1 MYYLDSSALVKLL
14 AREDCSGELDAL
26 LSQPGTAVWSSL
38 IAGVE
43 VARALRRVG
52 RVADADLVFDSAF
65 AELVTPSV
73 TVTLAPL
80 TPDIAREASRIAPT
94 TVLRSLDA
102 IHVATALAFRDDWK
116 AFVTYDARQAETAR
130 ALGLRV
136 ESPGWT
142 QTPGAAS

>member
-14 AREDCSGELDAL
+14 AREDGSSELDAL
-26 LSQPGTAVWSSL
+26 LAEPSAAAWSSL

-43 VARALRRVG
+43 VARALRRMG
-52 RVADADLVFDSAF
+52 HSEHATQVFDFTF

-80 TPDIAREASRIAPT
+80 TPEIAHLASHVAPA

-102 IHVATALAFRDDWK
+102 IHLATALAFRDDWK
-116 AFVTYDARQAETAR
+116 AFITYDAKQAEAAR
-130 ALGLRV
+130 TLGLPV
-136 ESPGWT
+136 ASPRWP
-142 QTPGAAS
+142 PGTVVA